1 MGFWA
6 GNWLHDPPSKEYDS
20 TGKRAIIK
28 HLCFGPVET
37 QTWYESVDGQHY
49 CELHIIEGLQT
60 GDVFLDRISK
70 AKMLEVIITEIDLCK
85 RLGEAELAAAFQA
98 EKDRIEK

>member
-6 GNWLHDPPSKEYDS
+6 GNWLHDPPSEEYDS

-37 QTWYESVDGQHY
+37 QTWYESVDGQYY
-49 CELHIIEGLQT
+49 CKLHILKGLQA

-70 AKMLEVIITEIDLCK
+70 AKMLEAIITEIDLCK

-98 EKDRIEK
+98 EKDKIEK

>member
-6 GNWLHDPPSKEYDS
+6 GNWPHDPPSEEYDS

-37 QTWYESVDGQHY
+37 QTWYESVDGQYY
-49 CELHIIEGLQT
+49 CELHILEGLQA

-70 AKMLEVIITEIDLCK
+70 AKMLEAIITEIDLCK

-98 EKDRIEK
+98 EKDKIEK

>member
-1 MGFWA
+1 MGFWV

-37 QTWYESVDGQHY
+37 QTWYESVDGQYY
-49 CELHIIEGLQT
+49 CELHH
-60 GDVFLDRISK
+60 
-70 AKMLEVIITEIDLCK
+70 
-85 RLGEAELAAAFQA
+85 
-98 EKDRIEK
+98 

>member
-1 MGFWA
+1 MGFWV

-37 QTWYESVDGQHY
+37 QTWYESVDGQYY
-49 CELHIIEGLQT
+49 CELCIIEGLQA

>member
-6 GNWLHDPPSKEYDS
+6 GNWLHDPPSEEYDS

-37 QTWYESVDGQHY
+37 QTWYESVDGQYY

-70 AKMLEVIITEIDLCK
+70 AKILEAIITEIDLCK
-85 RLGEAELAAAFQA
+85 RLGQVELAAAFQA
-98 EKDRIEK
+98 EKERIEK